1 MKHQNLPTEDLKNY
15 GIINDDLTFSK
26 KLSSDDIK
34 KFLQGYTI
42 VADNERNRATFQL
55 TDNNTQL
62 KVIFLERDKNLT
74 EILEQSK
81 EKFQYTDIKDLSKSQ
96 QDWGIEKKAFIFD
109 KQNGKVVEFD
119 FIKNATELTAIIA
132 DQKNLQELNRY
143 KAELQKLKN
152 YIYDKIDQ
160 YPEIAKEISNDI
172 TIVSRELDAVARISI
187 EDERFRN
194 GDSNILFDVIDSD
207 LYDQASRMSEEYEG
221 QEEELQKAKLR
232 GR

>member
-1 MKHQNLPTEDLKNY
+1 MRD
-15 GIINDDLTFSK
+15 
-26 KLSSDDIK
+26 
-34 KFLQGYTI
+34 
-42 VADNERNRATFQL
+42 RATFQL

-81 EKFQYTDIKDLSKSQ
+81 EKFQYTDIKDLSKSK

-109 KQNGKVVEFD
+109 KENGKVVEFD

-194 GDSNILFDVIDSD
+194 GDSHILFDVIDSD

-221 QEEELQKAKLR
+221 KEEELQKAKLR

>member
-109 KQNGKVVEFD
+109 KENGKVVEFD

-160 YPEIAKEISNDI
+160 YPEIAKAISNDI

-187 EDERFRN
+187 EDERIRN